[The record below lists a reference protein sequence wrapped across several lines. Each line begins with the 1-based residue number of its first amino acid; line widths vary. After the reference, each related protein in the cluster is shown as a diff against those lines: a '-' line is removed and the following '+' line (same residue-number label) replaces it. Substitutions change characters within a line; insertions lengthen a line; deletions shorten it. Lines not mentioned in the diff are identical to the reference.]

1 MILINL
7 NSALKLI
14 NKRSFL
20 VFKMDST
27 SIGSITT
34 EDLQALREMMINA
47 LNESIEE
54 NSDNKIDTTKFVDQV
69 ENEIRKKIEIV
80 YPQTDQ
86 NKVQELKDSVEKMEL
101 KAQRMKNQLLI
112 HRNRF
117 IEDVRTN
124 IETELN
130 SKIPVCT
137 EINLDAPVFLSD
149 EDLKKLNILDERIS
163 SFEKKLEE
171 VERRSKES
179 LPDIEQFFKQ
189 TNSAFSKN

>member
-1 MILINL
+1 
-7 NSALKLI
+7 
-14 NKRSFL
+14 
-20 VFKMDST
+20 MDST

-47 LNESIEE
+47 LTESIED
-54 NSDNKIDTTKFVDQV
+54 NSENKIDTTKFVDQV

-80 YPQTDQ
+80 YPQADQ

-130 SKIPVCT
+130 SKIPICT
-137 EINLDAPVFLSD
+137 EINLDTPITLSD
-149 EDLKKLNILDERIS
+149 EDLKKLNLLDERIS
-163 SFEKKLEE
+163 SFEKKLDEIE
-171 VERRSKES
+171 KRSKES
-179 LPDIEQFFKQ
+179 IPELEQFFNQ
-189 TNSAFSKN
+189 THSALSKN